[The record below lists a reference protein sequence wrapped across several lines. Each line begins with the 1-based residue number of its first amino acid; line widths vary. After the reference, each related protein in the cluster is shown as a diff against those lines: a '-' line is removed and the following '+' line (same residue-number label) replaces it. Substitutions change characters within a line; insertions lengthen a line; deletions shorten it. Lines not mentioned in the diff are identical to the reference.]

1 MPEAPLEEAAEAQ
14 PGVQVRL
21 VRLAAP
27 QGLEVTSRAQPS
39 QGFAESQRASW
50 LALPGA
56 SPYRARIAVENR
68 SHAGATLQSGA

>member
-21 VRLAAP
+21 AAP
-27 QGLEVTSRAQPS
+27 QGLEATSRAQPS

-68 SHAGATLQSGA
+68 SHASATLQSGA